1 MKGVAWLGDYDSS
14 VTTVNASTF
23 MGGTPKYQLACIT
36 IEEGGRLFALGG
48 TRRLLRYELDCRRD
62 PIQCEN
68 VKKKEQTWKFLNT
81 SQHKWKYQDWS
92 NSILEPSYCDANN

>member
-1 MKGVAWLGDYDSS
+1 MIANIFTYSHIFIDVKGVTWLGDYDSS

-68 VKKKEQTWKFLNT
+68 VKKKEQT
-81 SQHKWKYQDWS
+81 
-92 NSILEPSYCDANN
+92 